1 MESLGA
7 MSFEEETQSGKYVH
21 LFYSIYSIYI
31 NNNERLKLEFFY
43 IFACSKTNIIFLI
56 EQDCKLKFESR
67 RSGSGKIC
75 KGC

>member
-21 LFYSIYSIYI
+21 LFYSIYI
-31 NNNERLKLEFFY
+31 NNNERLKLKFSY

-75 KGC
+75 KGW